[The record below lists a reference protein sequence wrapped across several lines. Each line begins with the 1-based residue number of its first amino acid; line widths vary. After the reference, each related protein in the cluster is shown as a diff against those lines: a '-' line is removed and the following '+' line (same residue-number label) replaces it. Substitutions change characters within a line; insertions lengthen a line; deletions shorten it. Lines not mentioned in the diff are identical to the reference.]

1 MTDLPTIADAVATH
15 ARLMPQRLAV
25 RDSRRCLTWAQLYER
40 TTRLA
45 ASLRELGLNKG
56 DRLAVVAYN
65 RIEWMEIYVATARAG
80 LVVVPLNFRLAA
92 TEMAYILD
100 HAQVSAVIA
109 GPEFCSALDGIR
121 QELQLPGG
129 RFITLPT
136 LGDGSSTAA
145 ASSWRSYEDLIALAD
160 TAFEFDAVGEADMC
174 ALMYTSGTTGRPK
187 GAIRRHRGSS
197 LIAMAT
203 ALEMNFTRD
212 DIALL
217 VMPLCHA
224 NSLYFGTTFLHLGGT
239 CIIDDR
245 SSFDPEALLATL
257 AHEKVT
263 FTSLVPTHYIMMLGL
278 PDEVKQRYDV
288 SRVGKLL
295 VSSAPA
301 RRDTKLA
308 ILEHFRNGKLYELYG
323 STEAGWVTLLRPDEQ
338 ICKLGSVGREW
349 AGSGAIRLLDEQRR
363 EVPDGEVG
371 ELFSRTA
378 YVFDGYWR
386 NPQKTA
392 EAFDGAWCSV
402 GDMARRDADGYLWLV
417 DRKSN
422 MIITGGEN
430 VYPSEV
436 EGVLG
441 AHPKVRD
448 VAVVGVPHD
457 KWGETVQAVVVLHEG
472 QHTDAQ
478 ELRSWCRQRLAGFKC
493 PSAFTFIS
501 DNEMPRTATG
511 KILHRELRQRCS
523 PPAADALCVRI

>member
-25 RDSRRCLTWAQLYER
+25 RDSHRSLNWVQLHTR
-40 TTRLA
+40 SGRLA
-45 ASLRELGLNKG
+45 AGLRELGLSKG
-56 DRLAVVAYN
+56 DRVGVVAYN
-65 RIEWMEIYVATARAG
+65 RIEWIEIYVATARAG
-80 LVVVPLNFRLAA
+80 LVVVPLNFRLTAP
-92 TEMAYILD
+92 EMAYILD
-100 HAQVSAVIA
+100 HSQVSAVIA
-109 GPEFCSALDGIR
+109 GPEFCTTLDGIR
-121 QELQLPGG
+121 QELRLPNG
-129 RFITLPT
+129 RYVALPAVSEACAT
-136 LGDGSSTAA
+136 ATAA
-145 ASSWRSYEDLIALAD
+145 AGWRPYEDLMALAD
-160 TAFEFDAVGEADMC
+160 PEFAFEAVGETDMC

-187 GAIRRHRGSS
+187 GAIRRHRGST

-245 SSFDPEALLATL
+245 PSFDPEALLATL

-278 PDEVKQRYDV
+278 PDAVKQRYDV

-338 ICKLGSVGREW
+338 IRKLGSVGREW
-349 AGSGAIRLLDEQRR
+349 AGSGAIRLLDEQRQ

-378 YVFDGYWR
+378 YVFDGYWQD
-386 NPQKTA
+386 PPKT
-392 EAFDGAWCSV
+392 EDAFDGAWCSV

-441 AHPKVRD
+441 AHPNVRD

-478 ELRSWCRQRLAGFKC
+478 ELRNWCRQRLAGFKC
-493 PSAFTFIS
+493 PSSFTFIA
-501 DNEMPRTATG
+501 DGEMPRTATG
-511 KILHRELRQRCS
+511 KILHRELRQRLS
-523 PPAADALCVRI
+523 LEHA